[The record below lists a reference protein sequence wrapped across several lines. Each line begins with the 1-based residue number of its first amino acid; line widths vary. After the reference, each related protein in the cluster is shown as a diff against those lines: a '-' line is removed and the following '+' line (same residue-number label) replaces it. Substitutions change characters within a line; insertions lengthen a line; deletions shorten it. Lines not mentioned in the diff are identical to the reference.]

1 MLKKAPPDTPGAFP
15 VLMSKSM
22 SAQRFIRGEP
32 DGYLVS
38 IKIENSESFFDKHAG
53 SSENQKP
60 RVLKH
65 AAHLLVT
72 AGQDSASARL
82 TAVACEDRYL
92 GSGGW
97 LPVPDFNFKE
107 TKALSVFLNST
118 AGRIQLMRQA
128 GKKLSFPTYNPA
140 AWLPIRGPNMK
151 DPSTLE
157 TLGDCWEETANV
169 EVPLFRE
176 GEGNGVRALWD
187 KAVAKV
193 MDWDP
198 NWLAELR
205 LLMHDEPHVKALGK
219 EEFTEEEYM

>member
-1 MLKKAPPDTPGAFP
+1 MLKKATPNTPGAFP
-15 VLMSKSM
+15 VFMSKSM

-38 IKIENSESFFDKHAG
+38 IKIEKPDNFLDKDD
-53 SSENQKP
+53 SSSKNCKP

-82 TAVACEDRYL
+82 TAIACEKRYL

-107 TKALSVFLNST
+107 SKALAVFLNST

-140 AWLPIRGPNMK
+140 AWLPIRGPDIK

-157 TLGDCWEETANV
+157 TLGDCWERTADI
-169 EVPLFRE
+169 EVPQFRE

-187 KAVAKV
+187 NAVANV

-205 LLMHDEPHVKALGK
+205 LLLHDEPHVKALGREDFM
-219 EEFTEEEYM
+219 EEDD